1 VLNKII
7 NLSRLKKKII
17 LLFID
22 TVLIFSVLIISLSSR
37 HEYLYFP
44 ESNLIWIILS
54 APIFAIPIFVR
65 FGLYRAIIRYI
76 GFKAS
81 SNQAIKQSR
90 VEA

>member
-1 VLNKII
+1 
-7 NLSRLKKKII
+7 

-81 SNQAIKQSR
+81 SNQAIKQSSNQAIKQSR